1 MRNKETR
8 LPIFCMVIDK
18 MHILPL
24 FTAETM
30 FLCREKVKT
39 RGNDPTPVIK
49 VVLTSESKEG
59 LKSGIAPA
67 TRCWPKVRN

>member
-1 MRNKETR
+1 MRSTINYINKKLKIR
-8 LPIFCMVIDK
+8 WQ
-18 MHILPL
+18 
-24 FTAETM
+24 
-30 FLCREKVKT
+30 
-39 RGNDPTPVIK
+39 DPTPVIK